1 MQSVRLPG
9 CRMWSA
15 TFHLD
20 CLCRQTQCIVLGST
34 HIVEGCIVDVRD
46 SGCNEQGGVLSFS
59 VSLPSFAAIIMNFTL
74 W

>member
-20 CLCRQTQCIVLGST
+20 GLCRQTQSIVLGST
-34 HIVEGCIVDVRD
+34 HIVEGCIVDVGD
-46 SGCNEQGGVLSFS
+46 SGCNEQGGGGYYRFLLVCLVLLQSS
-59 VSLPSFAAIIMNFTL
+59 
-74 W
+74 

>member
-1 MQSVRLPG
+1 
-9 CRMWSA
+9 MWSA

-20 CLCRQTQCIVLGST
+20 GLCRQTQRIFLGST

-59 VSLPSFAAIIMNFTL
+59 VSLPSFAAIIISITF

>member
-20 CLCRQTQCIVLGST
+20 GLCRQTERIVLGST

-46 SGCNEQGGVLSFS
+46 MVVMNKGVLSFS
-59 VSLPSFAAIIMNFTL
+59 VSLPSFAAIIMSFTF

>member
-20 CLCRQTQCIVLGST
+20 GLCRQTQSIVLGST

-46 SGCNEQGGVLSFS
+46 SGCNEQGGGVLSFS
-59 VSLPSFAAIIMNFTL
+59 VSLPSFAAIIMSFTF
-74 W
+74 